1 MIPKFIVF
9 VSAVSF
15 LPGVAIAQTV
25 EPHLW
30 VAPGLYG
37 LERSECERPV
47 DAAAVNDTAMVDSVF
62 CPLLD
67 RASRQTIGA
76 RFVQIVSNHFPN
88 VNATFAG
95 HLPTNSTPRARLAST
110 FVVSLR
116 LTRATIWTIPKGTS
130 TDAFLPITL
139 TLDITNPNTG
149 EVVFTRTRTDIAQ
162 GTFSPGSVGT
172 ALVGQFNNQLD
183 QAISALVN
191 DAAAVWKPYPISGTV
206 RARVDGGWL
215 LDRGRQAGLRE
226 GDSIGADGTV
236 RFAGPDYSVIAPT
249 LGEYTVG
256 QVVSR
261 NAMQPAEVLAR
272 PSVLT
277 IVASAPDNYALPYLT
292 QLFEDAL
299 GGSGRL
305 APVPVNPGFS
315 ALRTLAVSNAAD
327 LSNDARSLPDYIARV
342 NVYALMPSSI
352 PSNVPGVVV
361 NTYEAHVFTELLDR
375 SGRVVFTAHGSNRIV
390 DENFGSIRFAAE
402 QRRDTTIR
410 NALIDAAQKVSA
422 FNQQPVDLPI
432 ESEGEQ
438 MLVTDPGGVLP
449 LGAQALVLRDL
460 GRVGGVPGVRVPVG
474 QVKIEQIT
482 NDGLVASSVG
492 LEPLRIK
499 SGDRVLALNAGLASK
514 TRRSVSQCVDDS
526 GGVRFDDRGGTS
538 PNIWRYAAANSFA
551 SRYSAPVFITGLENI
566 LRPFETQFAGWDSL
580 PATRT
585 RTVDYCYI
593 PVAAVVPLQQ
603 GDKKGPVGRKFAIT
617 LGYTLYR
624 GSEKLTGGGLQIELT
639 STVVPADVALGMSE
653 AILERDFAAAALPIA
668 ARAAHT
674 LVPPM

>member
-1 MIPKFIVF
+1 MIRTLIYFA
-9 VSAVSF
+9 SAVSF
-15 LPGVAIAQTV
+15 LPGIAIAQDAQ
-25 EPHLW
+25 PHLW

-37 LERSECERPV
+37 LERTECERPTGTT
-47 DAAAVNDTAMVDSVF
+47 AVNDTAMVVGVF

-76 RFVQIVSNHFPN
+76 RFVQIVSDRFPD

-110 FVVSLR
+110 LVVSLR

-139 TLDITNPNTG
+139 TLDITNPSTG
-149 EVVFTRTRTDIAQ
+149 EVVFTRTRSVISR
-162 GTFSPGSVGT
+162 GTFSSGSVGT
-172 ALVGQFNNQLD
+172 ALVAQFNNQLD
-183 QAISALVN
+183 EAISALVN
-191 DAAAVWKPYPISGTV
+191 DAAGVWKPYPISGTV

-215 LDRGRQAGLRE
+215 LDRGRHAGLRE

-236 RFAGPDYSVIAPT
+236 RFAGPDYAVIVPT

-261 NAMQPAEVLAR
+261 NVMQPAEVLAR

-342 NVYALMPSSI
+342 KIYALKPSSL

-402 QRRDTTIR
+402 QRRDTTIH

-432 ESEGEQ
+432 ASQGGQ

-449 LGAQALVLRDL
+449 LGAQAVVLRDL
-460 GRVGGVPGVRVPVG
+460 GRVGGVPSVRVPVG

-514 TRRSVSQCVDDS
+514 TRRSVSQCLDDL
-526 GGVRFDDRGGTS
+526 GEMRFDDRGGTS
-538 PNIWRYAAANSFA
+538 PNIWRYAAASSFA
-551 SRYSAPVFITGLENI
+551 SRYAAPVYITGLENI

-585 RTVDYCYI
+585 RTVDYCYT
-593 PVAAVVPLQQ
+593 PVAAVVPLQP
-603 GDKKGPVGRKFAIT
+603 GENKAPAGRKFAIT
-617 LGYTLYR
+617 LGYTFYR
-624 GSEKLTGGGLQIELT
+624 GGEKLNGGGLQMELT
-639 STVVPADVALGMSE
+639 GTAVPAGLPLDMSE
-653 AILERDFAAAALPIA
+653 AVLERDFAAAALPIA
-668 ARAAHT
+668 GRAAHT